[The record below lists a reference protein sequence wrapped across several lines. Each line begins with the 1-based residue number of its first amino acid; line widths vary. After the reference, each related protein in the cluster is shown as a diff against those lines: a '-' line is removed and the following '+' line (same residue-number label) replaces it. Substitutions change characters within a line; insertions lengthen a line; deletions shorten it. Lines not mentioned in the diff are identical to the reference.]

1 MLKILLENMF
11 LYGSSLIGNMGKKKK
26 EEVLILDNDGI
37 LSQCATSLDTAFSYA
52 VEHRDVDAML
62 AVSDRWLRL
71 YAMLSHLEEDT
82 KEQLKLGFIDD
93 DAQS

>member
-1 MLKILLENMF
+1 MLKMRLASMF
-11 LYGSSLIGNMGKKKK
+11 QYGSSLIGNMGKKKK
-26 EEVLILDNDGI
+26 EEVLVLDNEGI
-37 LSQCATSLDTAFSYA
+37 LSQCATSLDTAFNYA
-52 VEHRDVDAML
+52 VEHRDVEAML

-82 KEQLKLGFIDD
+82 KQPLKLGFIDD

>member
-1 MLKILLENMF
+1 MF
-11 LYGSSLIGNMGKKKK
+11 QYGSSLIGKMGKKKK
-26 EEVLILDNDGI
+26 EEVLVLDNDGI

-52 VEHRDVDAML
+52 VEHRDVEAML

-71 YAMLSHLEEDT
+71 YAMLSHLEDDT

-93 DAQS
+93 SNQS

>member
-1 MLKILLENMF
+1 MF
-11 LYGSSLIGNMGKKKK
+11 QYGNSLIGNMGKKKK
-26 EEVLILDNDGI
+26 EEVLLLDNDGI
-37 LSQCATSLDTAFSYA
+37 LSQCATSLDTAFTYA
-52 VEHRDVDAML
+52 VEHRDVEAML

-93 DAQS
+93 DEKS

>member
-1 MLKILLENMF
+1 MF
-11 LYGSSLIGNMGKKKK
+11 QYGSSLIGNMGKKKK
-26 EEVLILDNDGI
+26 EEVLVLDNEGI
-37 LSQCATSLDTAFSYA
+37 LSQCATSLDTAFNYA

-82 KEQLKLGFIDD
+82 KQQLKLGFIDD
-93 DAQS
+93 DA

>member
-1 MLKILLENMF
+1 MHLESMF
-11 LYGSSLIGNMGKKKK
+11 QYGNSLIGNMGKKKK
-26 EEVLILDNDGI
+26 EEVLLLDNDGI
-37 LSQCATSLDTAFSYA
+37 LNQCATSLDTAFTYA
-52 VEHRDVDAML
+52 VEHRDVEAML

-93 DAQS
+93 DEKS